1 MTVMERPPLPDPE
14 TGDAH
19 HLLALLPGMKPE
31 HWQTVLDQLE
41 EPTRVLAMPPD
52 SLKALGL
59 PPATRQSLT
68 GWQAQGLEPAT
79 GQRLAHARQECER
92 LGIRVI
98 HWRHPDYPRVL
109 RHIHGPPPVLYCRGN
124 MAALA
129 RPCLAMVGSR
139 HASRDGLNH
148 ARRFAHALAEGGFSV
163 VSGLALGI
171 DGAAHQGAL
180 EGNGITLGILA
191 NGVDRP
197 YPRRHQKLAAQMLEA
212 DGLLVSELPPGTPAR
227 SHLFPQRNRLIS
239 GLCQGVLI
247 VEAGLRSGSLITARL
262 AMEQGREVF
271 AIPGSIHQPGV
282 RGCHRLIREGAVLVE
297 TVDDIVSELGAWD
310 SLSQTPEQL
319 AAPEDTPA
327 HLDPLSHQVLEAVTY
342 EPVDSDSLC
351 QATGL
356 GAADL
361 LQALLLLEMEG
372 LVESTTGGYRRRMG

>member
-1 MTVMERPPLPDPE
+1 MTVMERPTLPGPE

-19 HLLALLPGMKPE
+19 HLLALLPGMNPE
-31 HWQTVLDQLE
+31 HWQVVLDQLE
-41 EPTRVLAMPPD
+41 DPTQLLAMTPD
-52 SLKALGL
+52 SLRALGL
-59 PPATRQSLT
+59 PPSTRRTLNA
-68 GWQAQGLEPAT
+68 WQAQGLEPT
-79 GQRLAHARQECER
+79 TRQRLDHARQQCDA

-98 HWRHPDYPRVL
+98 HWRDPEYPEVL
-109 RHIHGPPPVLYCRGN
+109 RHIHGPPPVLYCRGDIS
-124 MAALA
+124 ALS

-171 DGAAHQGAL
+171 DGAAHKGAL
-180 EGNGITLGILA
+180 EGSGATVGILA

-197 YPRRHQKLAAQMLEA
+197 YPRRHETLAHDMLQA
-212 DGLLVSELPPGTPAR
+212 GGLLVSELPPGTPAR

-239 GLCQGVLI
+239 GLCRGVLV

-271 AIPGSIHQPGV
+271 AIPGSIHQPSV

-297 TVDDIVSELGAWD
+297 TVEDIVWELGVWE
-310 SLSQTPEQL
+310 SLPTRAEPAGET
-319 AAPEDTPA
+319 APA
-327 HLDPLSHQVLEAVTY
+327 HLDEDSRRVLDAVTY
-342 EPVDSDSLC
+342 EPVDSDRLC
-351 QATGL
+351 RATGM
-356 GAADL
+356 AATDL

-372 LVESTTGGYRRRMG
+372 LVESTPGGYRRRSG